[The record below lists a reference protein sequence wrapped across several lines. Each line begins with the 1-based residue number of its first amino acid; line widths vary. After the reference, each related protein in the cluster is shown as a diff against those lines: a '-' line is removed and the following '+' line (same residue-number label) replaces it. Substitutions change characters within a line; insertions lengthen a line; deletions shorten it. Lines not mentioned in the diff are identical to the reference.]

1 MNDPNSAFPEAVK
14 PELWRRY
21 ENWRGRRHEE
31 FNAKHAHRLT
41 TWRNQR
47 AYRRLVITLLGA
59 LAFIIASSYLAFLSS
74 GWFLLPF
81 GVGLV
86 SVITIQT
93 ALRIVTGSIAD
104 APVSALDEI
113 QLAQRNSARSFGF
126 FVLYAV
132 MFIPYFVLVA
142 ISMRDEVP
150 GQWVYGSAILL
161 ISLVLTAIC
170 VPNMLI
176 AWWMGDP
183 DPEDLLDTTH
193 PATTHPATDTAPTGG
208 KEVEP

>member
-1 MNDPNSAFPEAVK
+1 MNDPNSAFPEEVK

-21 ENWRGRRHEE
+21 EDWRGRRHEE
-31 FNAKHAHRLT
+31 FNAKHAHRLPS
-41 TWRNQR
+41 WRNQR
-47 AYRRLVITLLGA
+47 AYRRLVVA
-59 LAFIIASSYLAFLSS
+59 LIVALVFIIASSSLAFLSS

-81 GVGLV
+81 GIGLV
-86 SVITIQT
+86 SVISILT
-93 ALRIVTGSIAD
+93 ALRIVTGSVAD
-104 APVSALDEI
+104 APVSTLDEI

-132 MFIPYFVLVA
+132 MFIPYFVLIA

-161 ISLVLTAIC
+161 ISLVLSSIC
-170 VPNMLI
+170 VPTMLI

-183 DPEDLLDTTH
+183 DPEDLIDGPRIPTDKT
-193 PATTHPATDTAPTGG
+193 ATGR
-208 KEVEP
+208 KEREA

>member
-1 MNDPNSAFPEAVK
+1 MNDPNSAFPEAAK
-14 PELWRRY
+14 PEIWRRY

-47 AYRRLVITLLGA
+47 AYRRLVIALLCA
-59 LAFIIASSYLAFLSS
+59 LVFIVASSYLAFRST

-81 GVGLV
+81 GIGLV

-132 MFIPYFVLVA
+132 MFIPYFVLVG

-176 AWWMGDP
+176 AWWMADP
-183 DPEDLLDTTH
+183 DPEDLVEPPQT
-193 PATTHPATDTAPTGG
+193 PSDTATGG
-208 KEVEP
+208 KERDS